1 MTSTVA
7 HALVHIDGSFC
18 EGGGQLLRNAVAL
31 SALLSK
37 PISIANVRS
46 NRKPPGL
53 RKQHEAGMYQYLRF
67 FVLQNYPPLT
77 NSIPGGINLAA
88 AICAGETDGVHFG
101 STSITFK
108 PGKIELPRTLTAD
121 PGTAGST
128 TLLLQVSLP
137 CLLFSSSP
145 TAPSLLTLRGG
156 TNATQ
161 APQIDYTQHIFLPF
175 MKRHFGIDVAL
186 KIQRRGY
193 FPKGGGAVFCSVSPI
208 TEALPPVTLMERGPV
223 QVIRGEARVGGL
235 PYILAERMKN
245 AARARLLA
253 GGISPTTIRIDAVR
267 ETQEQA
273 FGSGGGILLCAETSN
288 GCVIGGSSVSTK
300 GKAPEEVGDEAAEE
314 LLRNL
319 RHDGC
324 VDEHL
329 QVSNLHY
336 VGFTQF
342 LSLVI
347 GPDNYIHGSSKGP
360 LGSEDRTFDGSHQVR

>member
-1 MTSTVA
+1 MTSTIA

-37 PISIANVRS
+37 PISIPNVRS

-53 RKQHEAGMYQYLRF
+53 RKQHEAG
-67 FVLQNYPPLT
+67 
-77 NSIPGGINLAA
+77 INLAA
-88 AICAGETDGVHFG
+88 AICAAETEGVHFG

-108 PGKIELPRTLTAD
+108 PGKIELPKILTAD

-161 APQIDYTQHIFLPF
+161 APQIDYTQHVFLPF
-175 MKRHFGIDVAL
+175 MKRHFGVDVAL

-193 FPKGGGAVFCSVSPI
+193 FPKGGGAVFCTVPPV

-253 GGISPTTIRIDAVR
+253 GGIPPTAIRVDAVR

-273 FGSGGGILLCAETSN
+273 FGSGGGILLYAETSN
-288 GCVIGGSSVSTK
+288 GCIIGGSSVSTK
-300 GKAPEEVGDEAAEE
+300 GKAPEEVGEEAADE

-319 RHDGC
+319 LHDGC

-329 QVSNLHY
+329 QDQIIIFMALAKGCSAVK
-336 VGFTQF
+336 T
-342 LSLVI
+342 
-347 GPDNYIHGSSKGP
+347 GP
-360 LGSEDRTFDGSHQVR
+360 LTDHTRTAIKIAEQMTGATFHLEENLSGSVIISCDGIGYTPSM